1 MIHQKNLKKMSK
13 KNKKKFKIRI
23 KNKKDFKL
31 NTESNENN
39 QEIKK
44 NYI

>member
-1 MIHQKNLKKMSK
+1 MIQQKNLKKMSK